1 MLEGEIISKG
11 YSSPGRYSPCDGAI
25 EKRILKRGLAQEGE
39 RDKKHGL
46 PSKTAIW
53 TQAVYPSVFE
63 GQTIAKSG

>member
-46 PSKTAIW
+46 SFKKRYVDTSCVSIG
-53 TQAVYPSVFE
+53 F
-63 GQTIAKSG
+63 